1 MADILS
7 AYTALSASSPRS
19 DAAKVLNS
27 VINGSST
34 LYDSVL
40 NKLKQPIQLQPQ
52 PLILLLAQS

>member
-40 NKLKQPIQLQPQ
+40 NKLKQPIQLQP
-52 PLILLLAQS
+52 